1 MSLLL
6 VDLMVLL
13 DLPVQVDY
21 QDLVEHLDMEFHQ
34 VEHLDKFYQK

>member
-6 VDLMVLL
+6 VDLMVHQ
-13 DLPVQVDY
+13 DLPVQVVY

-34 VEHLDKFYQK
+34 VEHQVKF

>member
-1 MSLLL
+1 MFLLL

-13 DLPVQVDY
+13 GLLVQVVH
-21 QDLVEHLDMEFHQ
+21 LVMVFHQ